1 MAWSKKTK
9 TIVWVSIGALLLII
23 LIIVLASGKSKA
35 ETPPTGLPSD
45 QDKAEDKKS
54 SGDQSTVQVQKE
66 IFPLKYG
73 KRGKEV
79 EQAQIYLL
87 KEWGAQFPK
96 FGIDGVWKQETEDNM
111 VKFLKK
117 NSISKDFYLK
127 TGMDKIKTSTFK

>member
-1 MAWSKKTK
+1 MAWSNKTK
-9 TIVWVSIGALLLII
+9 TIVWVSIGAVLLII

-35 ETPPTGLPSD
+35 QTTPQQ
-45 QDKAEDKKS
+45 QDPDKFGDKKPAGEQS
-54 SGDQSTVQVQKE
+54 SASVQQPT
-66 IFPLKYG
+66 FPLKYG
-73 KRGKEV
+73 KRGKEI

-127 TGMDKIKTSTFK
+127 TGMDKIKTNIYK